1 MKHSDATEDV
11 IMIKRPSSPR
21 PHTFPSLRWFPVLA
35 VATAFLTIANGA
47 LAQERYRTPDEAIA
61 ALINAAR
68 AGSPALLMRVLG
80 PGSDEIVSS
89 GDPVADAFAR
99 KRLLDAYNIRHQI
112 VRPGKDQAVLVI
124 GQEEWPLPIP
134 LVRSNNTWRFDAQVA
149 RRELVFRRIGRNEQ
163 GAIQACLLYVKAQRE
178 YAKKGFAGEG
188 VYARRVISQPGE
200 KDGLYWPALSGE
212 DESPLGEF
220 AATAAAEGYPIDGQR
235 KIPYHGYNFRILTR
249 QGPNAPGGEID
260 YLVHGNM
267 VGGFALVAYPAE
279 YRNSGLTTFLV
290 NDRGNIYEKD
300 LGSRTAAIASE
311 MTSFDP
317 DDTWRQ
323 VTQEVHSANGPR

>member
-1 MKHSDATEDV
+1 
-11 IMIKRPSSPR
+11 MIKRPSFPR
-21 PHTFPSLRWFPVLA
+21 PCSFPSLRWLTCLA

-47 LAQERYRTPDEAIA
+47 VAQQRYDTPDGAVA

-112 VRPGKDQAVLVI
+112 VREGKDHAVLVI

-134 LVRSNNTWRFDAQVA
+134 LMRFNNTWRFDAQAA
-149 RRELVFRRIGRNEQ
+149 RREIVFRRIGRNEQ
-163 GAIQACLLYVKAQRE
+163 SAIQACLLYVNAQRE

-188 VYARRVISQPGE
+188 VYAQRLISRSGE
-200 KDGLYWPALSGE
+200 KDGLYWPAPSGE
-212 DESPLGEF
+212 DESPLDDF
-220 AATAAAEGYPIDGQR
+220 VAAAEAEGYSASGRQR
-235 KIPYHGYNFRILTR
+235 SPYHGYYYRILTR
-249 QGPNAPGGEID
+249 QGPNAPGGELN
-260 YLVHGNM
+260 YVVRGNM
-267 VGGFALVAYPAE
+267 IGGFALVAYPAE
-279 YRNSGLTTFLV
+279 YRTSGLMTFLV
-290 NDRGNIYEKD
+290 NHHGDIYEKD
-300 LGSRTAAIASE
+300 LGWRTAAIASG

-317 DDTWRQ
+317 DDTWRR
-323 VTQEVHSANGPR
+323 VTQAVQSASGRR